1 MPFIF
6 EKTNNWRGIEVK
18 VNQNGFG
25 VEEIYKFFKWTD
37 ESGSEDGF

>member
-1 MPFIF
+1 M
-6 EKTNNWRGIEVK
+6 K

-25 VEEIYKFFKWTD
+25 VEKIYKFFKWTD